1 MGKANWTLVL
11 VLGIAVIILGILVI
25 PDLKALSPSTSNTAN
40 MTLPYDSFQTQCCSE
55 SIDYLQLGDKI
66 LFSVNAEQPLNVYL
80 LSADEFE
87 TITHD
92 MLLNNTVS
100 DYLATMNFSCW
111 QNMLSDSAEY
121 VMNEPRAN
129 TSGDAYHFVFDNA
142 PSLSENNITV
152 FWTALHGYRIFWAL
166 AFWMLALGVFLM
178 SVGIDKIK
186 KT

>member
-1 MGKANWTLVL
+1 L
-11 VLGIAVIILGILVI
+11 
-25 PDLKALSPSTSNTAN
+25 
-40 MTLPYDSFQTQCCSE
+40 TLPYDSFQTQCCSE

-92 MLLNNTVS
+92 MMLNNTVS

-111 QNMLSDSAEY
+111 QNMLSNSAEY
-121 VMNEPRAN
+121 VMNEPKAN

-142 PSLSENNITV
+142 PSLAENNITMS
-152 FWTALHGYRIFWAL
+152 WTALQGYRIFWAL